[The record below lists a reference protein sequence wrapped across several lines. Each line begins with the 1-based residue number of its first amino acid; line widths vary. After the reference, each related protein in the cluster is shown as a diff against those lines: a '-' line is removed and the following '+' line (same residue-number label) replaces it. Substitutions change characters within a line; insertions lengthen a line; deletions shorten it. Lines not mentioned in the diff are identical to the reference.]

1 MTNFS
6 WCRWIEE
13 QLGRDDGVTRR
24 KVPPKG
30 AKVESLESRALLSA
44 AGDCGMPLPLVVSDA
59 GGNGADAP
67 DVDGPSEQF
76 VLSGHHK
83 SGKHSGRGAV
93 ELSATARKKPFSFF
107 STDQMTIQEG
117 DDLVFSVF
125 TDRPAKKDL
134 TGKLTLVELPPPGA
148 SLKSGGVGRNG
159 DPSTTVSVTVTIL
172 HDQTQGMGTCTGTA
186 LDDDVNDG
194 TDQYLLTLNKMK
206 GTKVS
211 KHGGNT
217 ITVSVIDDDA
227 GT

>member
-13 QLGRDDGVTRR
+13 QLGRDDGATRR
-24 KVPPKG
+24 KIAPPG

-59 GGNGADAP
+59 GGDGAEASE
-67 DVDGPSEQF
+67 VDTPGEQF

-83 SGKHSGRGAV
+83 SGKHSGKGAV

-107 STDQMTIQEG
+107 GTDQMTIQEG

-134 TGKLTLVELPPPGA
+134 TGQLTLVELPPPGA
-148 SLKSGGVGRNG
+148 SLKSGGVSRNG
-159 DPSTTVSVTVTIL
+159 DSSTSFTVTIPMG
-172 HDQTQGMGTCTGTA
+172 QMEGMATITA
-186 LDDDVNDG
+186 TLFDDTVNDG